1 MSGGERFARKT
12 AGLNAG
18 KRRFMD
24 SPSSIDNTET
34 FAGLLTEERHGGP
47 HKEHAVLLLHGL
59 CGSQLELGSIPKQL
73 KKVGCTVIPM
83 VIDNYSASLTNAQV
97 TPNWEDW
104 CAAVESKVARLREEF
119 KTVSICGLSMG
130 ATLALA
136 VASRSSE
143 LLSVVLLSPVLQ
155 YDGWSVPWY
164 QNLLRV
170 FYDMGIRNWSYKES
184 EPYGIKNFDM
194 RRRVA
199 SALEKDGVAAVG
211 AASIPA
217 RHLRAAQRMMA
228 YVRESLPLVRA
239 NILIIHSIDDET
251 ASPKNA
257 ELILQGISSEV
268 RKVIWLGDCYHIIT
282 VDNER
287 EIVTNETVM
296 FIKRGIDL
304 HGNELSRKYLAH
316 SSPLKDRRQ

>member
-1 MSGGERFARKT
+1 
-12 AGLNAG
+12 
-18 KRRFMD
+18 MD
-24 SPSSIDNTET
+24 SLSSTDTIDLITGA
-34 FAGLLTEERHGGP
+34 FAEARQGGP
-47 HKEHAVLLLHGL
+47 HKDHAVILLHGL
-59 CGSQLELGSIPKQL
+59 CGSQLEMGSIPKQL
-73 KKVGCTVIPM
+73 KKAGCTVIPM
-83 VIDNYSASLTNAQV
+83 TIDNYSASLTNPRV
-97 TPNWEDW
+97 SPDWEEW
-104 CAAVESKVARLREEF
+104 CSVVESKIARLKEEF

-136 VASRSSE
+136 VAARSSE

-164 QNLLRV
+164 QKLLTV
-170 FYDMGIRNWSYKES
+170 VYDLGIRNWSYKES

-217 RHLRAAQRMMA
+217 RHLRAALRMIS
-228 YVRESLPLVRA
+228 YVRDALPLVRA
-239 NILIIHSIDDET
+239 DTLIIHSIDDET
-251 ASPKNA
+251 ASPRNA
-257 ELILQGISSEV
+257 EVILQRIGSEV

-296 FIKRGIDL
+296 FIKRSIEI

>member
-1 MSGGERFARKT
+1 
-12 AGLNAG
+12 
-18 KRRFMD
+18 MD
-24 SPSSIDNTET
+24 SLSSTDSTD
-34 FAGLLTEERHGGP
+34 LTNGAQGEERHGGP
-47 HKEHAVLLLHGL
+47 HKDHAVILLHGL
-59 CGSQLELGSIPKQL
+59 CGSQLEMGSIPKQL
-73 KKVGCTVIPM
+73 KKAGCTVIPLT
-83 VIDNYSASLTNAQV
+83 IDNYSASLTNPRV
-97 TPNWEDW
+97 SPNWEDW
-104 CAAVESKVARLREEF
+104 CAVVESRVARLKEEF

-130 ATLALA
+130 DTLALA
-136 VASRSSE
+136 VAARSSE

-164 QNLLRV
+164 QKLLTV
-170 FYDMGIRNWSYKES
+170 VYDLGIRNWSYKES

-217 RHLRAAQRMMA
+217 RHLRAALRMISF
-228 YVRESLPLVRA
+228 VRESLPLVRA
-239 NILIIHSIDDET
+239 DTLIIHSIDDET
-251 ASPKNA
+251 ASPRNA
-257 ELILQGISSEV
+257 EVILQHINAEV

-296 FIKRGIDL
+296 FIKRSIDI

>member
-1 MSGGERFARKT
+1 
-12 AGLNAG
+12 
-18 KRRFMD
+18 MD
-24 SPSSIDNTET
+24 SLASTET
-34 FAGLLTEERHGGP
+34 GAPPSVEDRHGGP
-47 HKEHAVLLLHGL
+47 HKDHAVILLHGL
-59 CGSQLELGSIPKQL
+59 CGSQLEMGSIPKQL

-83 VIDNYSASLTNAQV
+83 TIDNYSASLTNPRV
-97 TPNWEDW
+97 SPNWEQW
-104 CAAVESKVARLREEF
+104 CSTVESKIARLKEEF
-119 KTVSICGLSMG
+119 RTVSIVGLSMG

-136 VASRSSE
+136 VAARSTE

-164 QNLLRV
+164 QKLLTV
-170 FYDMGIRNWSYKES
+170 VYDLGIRNWSYKES

-199 SALEKDGVAAVG
+199 AALEKDGVAAVG

-217 RHLRAAQRMMA
+217 RHLRAALSMISH
-228 YVRESLPLVRA
+228 VRSSLPLVRTDT
-239 NILIIHSIDDET
+239 LIIHSIDDET
-251 ASPKNA
+251 ASPRNA
-257 ELILQGISSEV
+257 EVILQNISSEV

-287 EIVTNETVM
+287 EIVTNEAVM
-296 FIKRGIDL
+296 FIKRSIDI
-304 HGNELSRKYLAH
+304 HGNEMSRKYLAH

>member
-1 MSGGERFARKT
+1 ME
-12 AGLNAG
+12 
-18 KRRFMD
+18 
-24 SPSSIDNTET
+24 SPSSTEHKVEPVT
-34 FAGLLTEERHGGP
+34 PDRQGGP
-47 HKEHAVLLLHGL
+47 HKEHAVILLHGL

-73 KKVGCTVIPM
+73 KKIGCTVIALT
-83 VIDNYSASLTNAQV
+83 IDNYSASLTDPAVMPDWQQ
-97 TPNWEDW
+97 W
-104 CAAVESKVARLREEF
+104 CAVVESKIARLKEEF

-136 VASRSSE
+136 VAARSTE

-164 QNLLRV
+164 QKLLTVV
-170 FYDMGIRNWSYKES
+170 FDAGIRNWSYKES
-184 EPYGIKNFDM
+184 DPYGIKNIDM

-199 SALEKDGVAAVG
+199 AALEKDGVAAVG

-217 RHLRAAQRMMA
+217 RHLRAALRMMD
-228 YVRESLPLVRA
+228 YVHQSLPLVQA
-239 NILIIHSIDDET
+239 SALIIHSIDDET

-257 ELILQGISSEV
+257 EVILQNISSEV

-287 EIVTNETVM
+287 EIVTNEAVL
-296 FIKRGIDL
+296 FIKRALEL
-304 HGNELSRKYLAH
+304 HGHEVSRKYVAH
-316 SSPLKDRRQ
+316 MSPLKDRRQPA